1 MIFRVTD
8 IKVHID
14 KDKGELTGKIARK
27 ISVPPEEIRNYKV
40 VKRALDAREKGSGQ
54 IYFVYTVDVELGP
67 KGDRAMARR
76 KYAGV
81 TLREPVQPLRI
92 VPGNNPLRHRP
103 VVVGAGPAGIFA
115 ALALARQ
122 GYRPLVFE
130 RGQDVETRAAD
141 IDDFWLKRLLN
152 PESNVQFGEGGAG
165 TFSDGKLTTR
175 INDPRTNQVL
185 EEFVKAGA
193 PEEIMYLHKPH
204 IGTDK
209 LRTVVVNL
217 RRSIQELGGEVY
229 FNSKV
234 TGLLVEA
241 NRVTG
246 VVVNGETEVPAQV
259 VVLAVGHSAR
269 DTYEML
275 AQLECPIEQK
285 AFAIGVRVEHPQ
297 DLIDNA
303 QYGRLAGHPKLG
315 AADYQL
321 VMNSDEMDRSAYTF
335 CMCPG
340 GQVVAAASELN
351 TVVTNGMSNYA
362 RDTGIANSAVVV
374 SVRPEDFAGVHPLS
388 GVEFQ
393 RKWEKAAFE
402 AGGRNYNAPAQLVGD
417 FLAGRGSSNLDQA
430 PWTTYQPGLEPADMH
445 QCLPDYINS
454 MLEEA
459 IVAFDRKLKGFALPT
474 AVMTGVETRTSA
486 PVRLVRDES
495 RESTGLKGLYPTG
508 EGAGY
513 AGGIV
518 SAAIDGIRVAEAVI
532 SRYKRGE

>member
-1 MIFRVTD
+1 MIFRVSD

-40 VKRALDAREKGSGQ
+40 VKKALDARQKGSGQ
-54 IYFVYTVDVELGP
+54 IYFVYTVEVELTP
-67 KGDRAMARR
+67 KGNRVLARR

-81 TLREPVQPLRI
+81 TLREPEPGLQM
-92 VPGNNPLRHRP
+92 VPGNIALRNRP
-103 VVVGAGPAGIFA
+103 VIVGAGPAGIFA
-115 ALALARQ
+115 ALSLARE
-122 GYRPLVFE
+122 GYRPIVFE

-141 IDDFWLKRLLN
+141 IDDFWLNRLLN
-152 PESNVQFGEGGAG
+152 SESNVQFGEGGAG

-175 INDPRTNQVL
+175 VNDPRANRVL

-193 PEEIMYLHKPH
+193 PEEILFLHKPH

-241 NRVTG
+241 SRVTG
-246 VVVNGETEVPAQV
+246 VVVNEETEIPAQV
-259 VVLAVGHSAR
+259 VIIAVGHSAR

-275 AQLECPIEQK
+275 EQLPCPIEQK
-285 AFAIGVRVEHPQ
+285 AFAVGVRVEHPQ
-297 DLIDNA
+297 GLMDNA
-303 QYGRLAGHPKLG
+303 QYGQLAGHPKLG

-321 VMNSDEMDRSAYTF
+321 VYNNDEMKRAAYTF

-374 SVRPEDFAGVHPLS
+374 SVHPEDFAGVHPLS
-388 GVEFQ
+388 GMEFQ
-393 RKWEKAAFE
+393 RKWEKAAFA

-417 FLAGRGSSNLDQA
+417 FLAGRGSTDLAEA
-430 PWTTYQPGLEPADMH
+430 PWATYQPGLEPADMH
-445 QCLPDYINS
+445 ECLPGYINT

-474 AVMTGVETRTSA
+474 AVLTGVETRTSA
-486 PVRLVRDES
+486 PVRLVRNEHKES
-495 RESTGLKGLYPTG
+495 PGFKGLYPTG

-518 SAAIDGIRVAEAVI
+518 SAAIDGIRVAEAII
-532 SRYKRGE
+532 SRYRRGE

>member
-1 MIFRVTD
+1 M
-8 IKVHID
+8 
-14 KDKGELTGKIARK
+14 
-27 ISVPPEEIRNYKV
+27 
-40 VKRALDAREKGSGQ
+40 
-54 IYFVYTVDVELGP
+54 
-67 KGDRAMARR
+67 
-76 KYAGV
+76 
-81 TLREPVQPLRI
+81 
-92 VPGNNPLRHRP
+92 
-103 VVVGAGPAGIFA
+103 
-115 ALALARQ
+115 
-122 GYRPLVFE
+122 
-130 RGQDVETRAAD
+130 
-141 IDDFWLKRLLN
+141 
-152 PESNVQFGEGGAG
+152 
-165 TFSDGKLTTR
+165 
-175 INDPRTNQVL
+175 
-185 EEFVKAGA
+185 
-193 PEEIMYLHKPH
+193 
-204 IGTDK
+204 
-209 LRTVVVNL
+209 
-217 RRSIQELGGEVY
+217 
-229 FNSKV
+229 
-234 TGLLVEA
+234 LVEA

-246 VVVNGETEVPAQV
+246 VIINGETEVPAQV

-275 AQLECPIEQK
+275 AELECPIEQK

-297 DLIDNA
+297 GLIDNA

-321 VMNSDEMDRSAYTF
+321 VMNNDEMNRSAYSF

-374 SVRPEDFAGVHPLS
+374 SVRPEDFEGVHPLS
-388 GVEFQ
+388 GMEFQ

-402 AGGRNYNAPAQLVGD
+402 VGGRNYNAPAQLVGD
-417 FLAGRGSSNLDQA
+417 FLAGRASSDLA
-430 PWTTYQPGLEPADMH
+430 EAKWTTYQPGLEPADLH

-486 PVRLVRDES
+486 PVRLVRDET
-495 RESTGLKGLYPTG
+495 RESTGLKGLYPAG

-518 SAAIDGIRVAEAVI
+518 SAAIDGIRIAEAVI

>member
-1 MIFRVTD
+1 
-8 IKVHID
+8 
-14 KDKGELTGKIARK
+14 
-27 ISVPPEEIRNYKV
+27 
-40 VKRALDAREKGSGQ
+40 
-54 IYFVYTVDVELGP
+54 
-67 KGDRAMARR
+67 
-76 KYAGV
+76 
-81 TLREPVQPLRI
+81 
-92 VPGNNPLRHRP
+92 
-103 VVVGAGPAGIFA
+103 
-115 ALALARQ
+115 
-122 GYRPLVFE
+122 VFE
-130 RGQDVETRAAD
+130 RGQDVETRTAD
-141 IDDFWLKRLLN
+141 IDDFWRKHLLN

-175 INDPRTNQVL
+175 VNDPRSNLVL

-193 PEEIMYLHKPH
+193 PEEILYLHKPH

-209 LRTVVVNL
+209 LRSVVVNL
-217 RRSIQELGGEVY
+217 RRFIQEQGGDVY

-246 VVVNGETEVPAQV
+246 VIVNGETEIPAQV
-259 VVLAVGHSAR
+259 IVMAVGHSAR

-275 AQLECPIEQK
+275 EQLHCPIEQK
-285 AFAIGVRVEHPQ
+285 AFAVGVRVEHPQ
-297 DLIDNA
+297 ELIDNA
-303 QYGRLAGHPKLG
+303 QYGQLAGHPKLG

-321 VMNSDEMDRSAYTF
+321 VLNSDEMNRSAYTF

-362 RDTGIANSAVVV
+362 RDTGISNSAVVV
-374 SVRPEDFAGVHPLS
+374 SVHPEDFAGVHPLS

-393 RKWEKAAFE
+393 RKWEKAAFK

-417 FLAGRGSSNLDQA
+417 FLAGRGSTDLEEA
-430 PWTTYQPGLEPADMH
+430 PWASYQPGLAPADMH
-445 QCLPDYINS
+445 DCLPGYINS

-459 IVAFDRKLKGFALPT
+459 IVAFDRKLKGFSLPT
-474 AVMTGVETRTSA
+474 AVLTGVETRTSA
-486 PVRLVRDES
+486 PVRLVRDKY
-495 RESTGLKGLYPTG
+495 RESTGLKGMYPIG

-518 SAAIDGIRVAEAVI
+518 SAAIDGIRVAEDII
-532 SRYKRGE
+532 SRYRRGE

>member
-1 MIFRVTD
+1 MAFRVTG
-8 IKVHID
+8 IKVNID
-14 KDKGELTGKIARK
+14 RDKGDLTAKIARK
-27 ISVPPEEIRNYKV
+27 IGIPPQEIRSYKV
-40 VKRALDAREKGSGQ
+40 VKKAVDARDKSSGQ
-54 IYFVYTVDVELGP
+54 IYFVYTVEAELTP
-67 KGDRAMARR
+67 KGDRILARR
-76 KYAGV
+76 KFAGV
-81 TLREPVQPLRI
+81 TLCEPDQGLQI
-92 VPGNNPLRHRP
+92 VPGNFSLPNRP
-103 VVVGAGPAGIFA
+103 VIVGAGPAGTFA
-115 ALALARQ
+115 ALTLARA
-122 GYRPLVFE
+122 GYRPIVFE
-130 RGQDVETRAAD
+130 RGQDVETRARD
-141 IDDFWLKRLLN
+141 IDDFWLKRLLH

-175 INDPRTNQVL
+175 VNDPRAGMVL

-193 PEEIMYLHKPH
+193 PKEILFLHKPH

-217 RRSIQELGGEVY
+217 RRLLQELGGEIF

-241 NRVTG
+241 DRVTG
-246 VVVNGETEVPAQV
+246 VVVNGETEIPAQV
-259 VVLAVGHSAR
+259 VVMAIGHSAR

-275 AQLECPIEQK
+275 AELPCKMEQK
-285 AFAIGVRVEHPQ
+285 AFAVGVRVEHPQ

-303 QYGRLAGHPKLG
+303 QYGQNAGHPKLG

-321 VMNSDEMDRSAYTF
+321 VFNNKEMNRAAYTF

-362 RDTGIANSAVVV
+362 RDTGVANSAVVV
-374 SVRPEDFAGVHPLS
+374 SVKPEDFAGVHPLS

-393 RKWEKAAFE
+393 RKLEQAAFH

-417 FLAGRGSSNLDQA
+417 YLAGRGSTDLAGASWA
-430 PWTTYQPGLEPADMH
+430 TYRPGLEPADLH
-445 QCLPDYINS
+445 ECLPGYVNT

-459 IVAFDRKLKGFALPT
+459 IGAFDRKLKGFAQPT
-474 AVMTGVETRTSA
+474 AVLTGVETRTSA
-486 PVRLVRDES
+486 PVRLIRDDDQES
-495 RESTGLKGLYPTG
+495 AGLTGMYPAG

-513 AGGIV
+513 AGGIM
-518 SAAIDGIRVAEAVI
+518 SAAIDGIRVAEAII
-532 SRYKRGE
+532 SRYRRGE